1 MFGSFKGPNIGTN
14 GLYKARRQ
22 TACQKL
28 DTRVHSTVLSNYP
41 FSFSSV
47 SILSSYDLYH
57 LLILSLLSLL
67 SLLIRIYVHG
77 TRWGRHSRRLQILHR
92 IL

>member
-14 GLYKARRQ
+14 GLYKARLQ

-47 SILSSYDLYH
+47 SILSGHDLYH
-57 LLILSLLSLL
+57 LLL
-67 SLLIRIYVHG
+67 
-77 TRWGRHSRRLQILHR
+77 
-92 IL
+92 

>member
-47 SILSSYDLYH
+47 SILSGHDLYH
-57 LLILSLLSLL
+57 LLIPLILLH
-67 SLLIRIYVHG
+67 VHG
-77 TRWGRHSRRLQILHR
+77 TRGGRHSRRLQILHR

>member
-28 DTRVHSTVLSNYP
+28 DTGVHSTVLSNYP

-47 SILSSYDLYH
+47 SILSGHDLYH
-57 LLILSLLSLL
+57 LLILLALLALL
-67 SLLIRIYVHG
+67 HVDGRRG
-77 TRWGRHSRRLQILHR
+77 GRHSRRLQILHR